1 MTRTA
6 RAAQFERNLLPC
18 VKPIVLPC
26 DTGALPKTISI
37 RGAGVAIPHPEKVK
51 DGKRGVNARTSGF
64 AGEDAYF
71 YTPGSR
77 DMFGMGVA
85 DGVYMW
91 REHGIDAGV
100 FARTLMDTAQ
110 HLVEA
115 GYSDV
120 VRIAEICQRKA
131 RSSAVTSA
139 VSQHISGTHRSES
152 HPSFTFSRASRR
164 RLCATRWSR
173 SGYKRTVSPAGWR
186 AQPLRACSA
195 GSARGRS

>member
-1 MTRTA
+1 MCC
-6 RAAQFERNLLPC
+6 AAQFERNLLPC
-18 VKPIVLPC
+18 VKPIMMPC
-26 DTGALPKTISI
+26 DTATHKKAASI

-51 DGKRGVNARTSGF
+51 DGKRGVNARAAGF

-77 DMFGMGVA
+77 DMFGLGVA

-120 VRIAEICQRKA
+120 VRIAEICQRKVPNPPSPPSPTHLL
-131 RSSAVTSA
+131 SSLTRLACFLLHVIHDRGVLALHAVEPQVCA
-139 VSQHISGTHRSES
+139 PGGSG
-152 HPSFTFSRASRR
+152 
-164 RLCATRWSR
+164 
-173 SGYKRTVSPAGWR
+173 
-186 AQPLRACSA
+186 
-195 GSARGRS
+195 

>member
-1 MTRTA
+1 MPCPFSAACQSTSGYPPDA
-6 RAAQFERNLLPC
+6 AAAHAAQFERNLLPC
-18 VKPIVLPC
+18 VKPVVLPI
-26 DTGALPKTISI
+26 DSGTHQQAISI

-51 DGKRGVNARTSGF
+51 DGKRGVNLRSSGF

-120 VRIAEICQRKA
+120 VRIAEICQRKVWHQLHVLQFKLDPIQIV
-131 RSSAVTSA
+131 RCTSVDRLLLA
-139 VSQHISGTHRSES
+139 GRAHVRGTTSG
-152 HPSFTFSRASRR
+152 A
-164 RLCATRWSR
+164 
-173 SGYKRTVSPAGWR
+173 
-186 AQPLRACSA
+186 
-195 GSARGRS
+195 